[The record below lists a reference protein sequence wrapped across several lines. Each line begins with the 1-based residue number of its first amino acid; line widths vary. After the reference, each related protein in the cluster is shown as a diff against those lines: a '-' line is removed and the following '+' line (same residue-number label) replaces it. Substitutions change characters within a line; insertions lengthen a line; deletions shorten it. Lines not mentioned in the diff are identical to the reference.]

1 MIGRAGAARRL
12 GTALTL
18 AFDDV
23 TPHWLVGGRTG
34 AGKTVFLLNVLY
46 GLAAR
51 YSPAELQL
59 YLLDFKEGV
68 CFTEFVPTER
78 DPSWLPHARAVGIE
92 SDREYGLAVLRELR
106 REAQRRATR
115 SSGTAS
121 PSSPTCPGTI
131 RCRGSWRSST
141 SSRCCSP
148 ATTRWPASRS
158 TCWRS
163 WPARA
168 ARTAST
174 WSWPARA

>member
-1 MIGRAGAARRL
+1 ML
-12 GTALTL
+12 
-18 AFDDV
+18 D
-23 TPHWLVGGRTG
+23 
-34 AGKTVFLLNVLY
+34 VLY

-68 CFTEFVPTER
+68 SFTEFVPTGR

-106 REAQRRATR
+106 REAQRRATALKR
-115 SSGTAS
+115 HGVTKLADL
-121 PSSPTCPGTI
+121 PLTI
-131 RCRGSWRSST
+131 RCRASWRSST
-141 SSRCCSP
+141 SSTCCWP
-148 ATTRWPASRS
+148 ATTRWPAKPW

-174 WSWPARA
+174 WCSPARA